1 MNVVIVEDSELI
13 SSQIRRVLGKEP
25 RINIIGVASEESTAI
40 ALILSSKPD
49 AVLLDLSLAPGSGI
63 AVLRAI
69 REAGICSHVFVL
81 TNKTEDAIRL
91 QCEGLGISGFFDKSA
106 AAQECFNKLIA
117 LLPPMPPVRPLF
129 AIVED
134 EPFMAELVSD
144 MLGGADV
151 DVEVFSLGT
160 ALLKSPN
167 LQWFTA
173 IILDLS
179 LPDICGFDLMDKL
192 AADAE
197 GMSMVL
203 MSGHDLAV
211 LRAAKIYGNGIGLKV
226 RGVLSKPFS
235 RDQIFASLGLLLTAE
250 LGQAL

>member
-13 SSQIRRVLGKEP
+13 SSQIRRVLSQEP

-40 ALILSSKPD
+40 ELILSTRPD
-49 AVLLDLSLAPGSGI
+49 AVLLDINLTPGSGI

-69 REAGICSHVFVL
+69 REAGLGSHVFVL
-81 TNKTEDAIRL
+81 TNKTEDALRQ
-91 QCEGLGISGFFDKSA
+91 QCEALGISGFFDKSA
-106 AAQECFNKLIA
+106 ATQECFQKLLD
-117 LLPPMPPVRPLF
+117 LLPPVRPLF

-134 EPFMAELVSD
+134 EAFMAELVSG

-151 DVEVFSLGT
+151 DVEVFPLGS

-167 LQWFTA
+167 LTKFTA
-173 IILDLS
+173 IVLDLS
-179 LPDICGFDLMDKL
+179 LPEMDGFELMDAL
-192 AADAE
+192 AAQAA
-197 GMSMVL
+197 GMPMVL

-211 LRAAKIYGNGIGLKV
+211 VRAAKIYGNGLGLKV
-226 RGVLSKPFS
+226 RGALTKPFT
-235 RDQIFASLGLLLTAE
+235 QEALLASLGLLLSTE

>member
-13 SSQIRRVLGKEP
+13 SSQIRRVLSQEP

-40 ALILSSKPD
+40 ELILSSRPD

-69 REAGICSHVFVL
+69 REVGNCSHVFVL
-81 TNKTEDAIRL
+81 TNKTEEAVRQ

-106 AAQECFNKLIA
+106 AAQECFNKLFA
-117 LLPPMPPVRPLF
+117 LLPPVRPLF

-134 EPFMAELVSD
+134 EPVMAELVSD

-151 DVEVFSLGT
+151 DVEVFSLGSRF
-160 ALLKSPN
+160 LKSPN
-167 LQWFTA
+167 LTRFTA

-179 LPDICGFDLMDKL
+179 LPDIDGFELMERL
-192 AADAE
+192 ATEAP

-203 MSGHDLAV
+203 MSGHDLVV
-211 LRAAKIYGNGIGLKV
+211 LRTAKILGNGLGLRV
-226 RGVLSKPFS
+226 RGALAKPFT
-235 RDQIFASLGLLLTAE
+235 RDQLFAALGLLLTVE
-250 LGQAL
+250 VGMPL

>member
-25 RINIIGVASEESTAI
+25 RINIIGVASEEATAI

-69 REAGICSHVFVL
+69 REAGNCSHVFVL
-81 TNKTEDAIRL
+81 TNNIEDAVRQ
-91 QCEGLGISGFFDKSA
+91 QCEALGISGFFDKSA
-106 AAQECFNKLIA
+106 AAQECFNKLLA
-117 LLPPMPPVRPLF
+117 LLPPLRPLF

-144 MLGGADV
+144 MLSSADV
-151 DVEVFSLGT
+151 DVEVFPLGS

-167 LQWFTA
+167 LQWFKA

-179 LPDICGFDLMDKL
+179 LPDIDGFELMNTL
-192 AADAE
+192 AANAE
-197 GMSMVL
+197 GMPMVL

-226 RGVLSKPFS
+226 RGVLTKPFT
-235 RDQIFASLGLLLTAE
+235 RDQLFASLGLLLTTE
-250 LGQAL
+250 LGQTL